1 MSILLFA
8 CALLTAVLSA
18 YSLGHYLCAAFFVF
32 AKRKTRTFAARSES
46 VAVLIPAKNEA
57 ERALRA
63 ITSLLEQDH
72 GGPVAIYLL
81 IKDLTDTS
89 VPFLK
94 SLYPDAQFGGGV
106 SSVVELSRTPGR
118 TVFVAFTGAD
128 KKSDKINWIVPRL
141 STPFVGIL
149 DADHQADREWLTS
162 SLALLDEKKARIV
175 QARRSPLS
183 ALGFFPLWDSLHQ
196 HIGCELFNVAFSRLN
211 LSVFFTG
218 TTAVMETALLRD
230 HPLSDCITEDLDFS
244 YNIVLKGVR
253 IIDNPYS
260 GSCEETSPNLYSF
273 LARRRRWSNGHTSSF
288 LQHLWML
295 RGAPLSAVQRFQFI
309 YHGSHYLISVVVF
322 ALHLAI
328 GVFFIFAL
336 SLTSQA
342 AAVFASL
349 LLAWRIAN
357 TQRTIDRVARA
368 AEITVVFG
376 WVFPAIVIAM
386 NLLQAVLINDI
397 SRANL
402 PIPYALQAVGL
413 IGLCAP
419 LVILLIGLAGF
430 RQLSP
435 QTFGA
440 VVLTYPFAFYLDI
453 CGVLLGMADYVTGRA
468 RWRPVARTVPAAS
481 VVPSNALALLPTL
494 HIKESWKLSA
504 LVTLSGSM
512 LKLRVRSMLKPSRI
526 LLAASVLAI
535 FAVGVF
541 YEPASRIGVAQ
552 GKCEALEHDGEP
564 WIVPAKK
571 LPGYCGTPGP
581 EPEQAK
587 RTGTFKLARE
597 DNLAPLDPTYWDRL
611 DTTFF
616 CNLSTFS
623 PENAVVTNGEG
634 VKLKLEEKTTGEKAF
649 TSGSIATKD
658 AQHLYGRFEAVLK
671 PAKTSGVITAFFLYR
686 FDPWQEIDTE
696 FLGRDTTKLL
706 VNVYYNPG
714 EEGDLYNYGMRG
726 TPVLIDLGFDASLDF
741 HKYAIEWEADEIRW
755 FVDDKLVHV
764 RQAGRPTPIPHLP
777 MRLHVN
783 LWPCCSEQLVGPFSA
798 ANVPASADVKSVTIS
813 NWYPS
818 PLPHFLERFDSLFSS
833 DDSAGWRKKAKW
845 IQ

>member
-1 MSILLFA
+1 MTILLA
-8 CALLTAVLSA
+8 VCALLTALLSA
-18 YSLGHYLCAAFFVF
+18 YALGHYLCALVF
-32 AKRKTRTFAARSES
+32 LVGRKRTREFSPRSREAI
-46 VAVLIPAKNEA
+46 AVLIPAKNEA

-63 ITSLLEQDH
+63 ITSLAEQDH
-72 GGPVAIYLL
+72 AGPVEIYLL
-81 IKDLTDTS
+81 LKDTSDTS
-89 VPFLK
+89 VPFLREI
-94 SLYPDAQFGGGV
+94 YPQADFSRGPI
-106 SSVVELSRTPGR
+106 VELVRTAER
-118 TVFVAFTGAD
+118 KVVVAFTGAD
-128 KKSDKINWIVPRL
+128 KKSDKINWIVPRIETKYL
-141 STPFVGIL
+141 GIL
-149 DADHQADREWLTS
+149 DADHQADKNWVSTS
-162 SLALLDEKKARIV
+162 LVLLEEKKARII
-175 QARRSPLS
+175 QGRRSPLS

-196 HIGCELFNVAFSRLN
+196 HIGCELFNIAFSRLN

-218 TTAVMETALLRD
+218 TTAVMETSLLAAN
-230 HPLSDCITEDLDFS
+230 PLTDCITEDLDFS
-244 YNIVLKGVR
+244 YTIVLKGVR

-288 LQHLWML
+288 LQHIWLL
-295 RGAPLSAVQRFQFI
+295 RGAPLSLAERFQFL

-322 ALHLAI
+322 VLHLAI
-328 GVFFIFAL
+328 GVFFITAL
-336 SLTSQA
+336 SLSSQG

-349 LLAWRIAN
+349 LLAWRIAGS
-357 TQRTIDRVARA
+357 QRTVDRVARV
-368 AEITVVFG
+368 AEISVVFG
-376 WVFPAIVIAM
+376 WIFPAVVIAM

-397 SRANL
+397 GRANL

-419 LVILLIGLAGF
+419 LIILLVGLAGF
-430 RQLSP
+430 RQLSA
-435 QTFGA
+435 QTFAA
-440 VVLTYPFAFYLDI
+440 VVLTYPIAFYMDL

-468 RWRPVARTVPAAS
+468 RWRPVARTVPA
-481 VVPSNALALLPTL
+481 LAVRTSSAPKLLPTL

-526 LLAASVLAI
+526 ILAVSVLAI
-535 FAVGVF
+535 FAVGVL
-541 YEPASRIGVAQ
+541 YEPGSRIGVAQ
-552 GKCEALEHDGEP
+552 GRCEALEHDGEP

-571 LPGYCGTPGP
+571 LEGYCGTPGP
-581 EPEQAK
+581 EPEQAM
-587 RTGTFKLARE
+587 RTGTFKLQRE

-616 CNLSTFS
+616 CNLATFS
-623 PENAVVTNGEG
+623 PENAVVKDGEG
-634 VKLKLEEKTTGEKAF
+634 IKLKLEEKTTGDKSF

-658 AQHLYGRFEAVLK
+658 AQHLYGRFETVLK

-686 FDPWQEIDTE
+686 FDPWQEIDAE
-696 FLGRDTTKLL
+696 FLGRDTSKLL

-714 EEGDLYNYGMRG
+714 EIGDLYNYGMRG

-741 HKYAIEWEADEIRW
+741 HKYTIEWEQDEIRW

-764 RQAGRPTPIPHLP
+764 RHAGRPTPIPHLP

-798 ANVPASADVKSVTIS
+798 ANAPAQAEIKSVAIS

-833 DDSAGWRKKAKW
+833 DETSGWRKKAKW